1 MRSLVKFITFTKY
14 QQLHT
19 FSNVKS
25 RMTHNAS
32 YIYLKEEIEAMTIKY
47 ENDLRKVNNKLL
59 FLKNDNDNL
68 KRSNINLRN
77 KLIDMNREQNL
88 KNKNSK
94 F

>member
-1 MRSLVKFITFTKY
+1 MRSLVKFIKFTKY

-19 FSNVKS
+19 FSNGKS
-25 RMTHNAS
+25 RMAHNAS

>member
-1 MRSLVKFITFTKY
+1 MRSLVKFIKCH
-14 QQLHT
+14 QLQT

-32 YIYLKEEIEAMTIKY
+32 YIYLKEEIEEMTIKY
-47 ENDLRKVNNKLL
+47 ENDLRKLNNKLL
-59 FLKNDNDNL
+59 NLKNDNNNL

-77 KLIDMNREQNL
+77 RLIDINREQNL
-88 KNKNSK
+88 KNKNGK